1 MLEVV
6 GMNLKCH
13 HGRVDG
19 YQVVIRVWL
28 PYEVSLEFGVI
39 SASCML
45 ILLGL
50 DLEIAMLSIETRA
63 TNRVTEAT
71 RMFTAPGV

>member
-1 MLEVV
+1 
-6 GMNLKCH
+6 
-13 HGRVDG
+13 
-19 YQVVIRVWL
+19 
-28 PYEVSLEFGVI
+28 VI
-39 SASCML
+39 SGFCML